1 MAISA
6 SDVKTYLSGGASNSD
21 VNASLG
27 GAKSS
32 TAWTGGTLHD
42 LFDVVTGDEN
52 AASDVEYRCV
62 YIQNG
67 HGSLATSAGKL
78 WIQSQVSGG
87 ATLAIGLDPAGK
99 NATAATAANENT
111 APAGVSF
118 SAPTD
123 KASGLSMPDLSAGDY
138 IGVWFRRTAANSAAL
153 DADGATVRFA
163 FDSPA

>member
-6 SDVKTYLSGGASNSD
+6 SDVKTYLSGGSSNSN

-32 TAWTGGTLHD
+32 TLWTGGTLHD
-42 LFDVVTGDEN
+42 LFDVVSGDEN

-62 YIQNG
+62 YFENG
-67 HGSLATSAGKL
+67 HATLATSAGKL

-87 ATLAIGLDPAGK
+87 AALAIGLDPAGK
-99 NATAATAANENT
+99 NATAATAADENT
-111 APAGVSF
+111 APAGVTF

-123 KASGLSMPDLSAGDY
+123 KASGLTMPDLSAGDY